1 MHDEVAFQQ
10 SQMFNSVQN
19 RALSR
24 DNQTSQSI
32 TNLITPSTTEVES
45 MSEKLI
51 EQKVFQYLNEVYLRK
66 QIEER
71 ARSNGPQSLTSL
83 VENQLL

>member
-24 DNQTSQSI
+24 DNLTSQSI

>member
-24 DNQTSQSI
+24 DNLTSQSI
-32 TNLITPSTTEVES
+32 TNLITPSTTEVEN